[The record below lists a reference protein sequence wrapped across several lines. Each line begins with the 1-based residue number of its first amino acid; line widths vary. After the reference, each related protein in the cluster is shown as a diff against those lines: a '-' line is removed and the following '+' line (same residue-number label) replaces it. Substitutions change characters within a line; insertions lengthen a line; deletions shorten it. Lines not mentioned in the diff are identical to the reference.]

1 MSKSRMMKKNDSNI
15 VDVSVVIT
23 VRMSGN
29 SSENQRFSYLCT
41 TKGRMKGVW
50 NKKRNGIEREEG
62 VWVWGNERRKGGN
75 VWNEGEERGIM
86 IFLMG

>member
-1 MSKSRMMKKNDSNI
+1 
-15 VDVSVVIT
+15 
-23 VRMSGN
+23 
-29 SSENQRFSYLCT
+29 
-41 TKGRMKGVW
+41 MKGVW
-50 NKKRNGIEREEG
+50 NKRRNGIEREEG

>member
-29 SSENQRFSYLCT
+29 SSENQRFSCFQYNQR
-41 TKGRMKGVW
+41 KD
-50 NKKRNGIEREEG
+50 KRL
-62 VWVWGNERRKGGN
+62 VK
-75 VWNEGEERGIM
+75 
-86 IFLMG
+86 